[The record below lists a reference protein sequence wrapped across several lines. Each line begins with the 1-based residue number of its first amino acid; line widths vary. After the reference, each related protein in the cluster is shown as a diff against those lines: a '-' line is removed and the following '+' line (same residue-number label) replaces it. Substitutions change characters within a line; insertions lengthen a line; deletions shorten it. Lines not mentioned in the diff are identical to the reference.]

1 MERLRNSSVW
11 VWGDKTSISHSRV
24 LTSEEFLI
32 TSGIS
37 SNIASKLRPLLASLK
52 DNTRSF
58 TQEIYMCIN
67 GIKKAFTLLFLTCK
81 AVSVCMGLEVWLV
94 TNFAQQH
101 LTTCNRLGKRMQHVT
116 SNIVGSFWQKM
127 LPPFAHSLKLH
138 LFS

>member
-52 DNTRSF
+52 DNIRNI
-58 TQEIYMCIN
+58 TQEPCMYTN
-67 GIKKAFTLLFLTCK
+67 GVNQVFTLPYFTYK
-81 AVSVCMGLEVWLV
+81 AAYVAWG
-94 TNFAQQH
+94 
-101 LTTCNRLGKRMQHVT
+101 
-116 SNIVGSFWQKM
+116 
-127 LPPFAHSLKLH
+127 
-138 LFS
+138 